1 MEVGLFV
8 LGVLVGVITV
18 LLERYRRD
26 ETAEREAHFNALG
39 RPPERDPRSDSALA
53 ETKDRLIAMQM
64 EHRAADARAK
74 PLEAELAQA
83 KRAAEQATEQEMKQ
97 RQLNAELQDEL
108 VALKR
113 GARGG
118 KAAPSAVKPAEPA
131 PAPKPD
137 AMATTTGADDLTV
150 IKGIGK
156 VIEEAAQ
163 LGITSFSQIAA
174 MTPDRRTRS
183 TRRSS
188 SQAGWSARTGSSRPG
203 SWRGHSA
210 HASA

>member
-1 MEVGLFV
+1 MPAWPSSR
-8 LGVLVGVITV
+8 T
-18 LLERYRRD
+18 RS
-26 ETAEREAHFNALG
+26 AS
-39 RPPERDPRSDSALA
+39 SDSALA

-74 PLEAELAQA
+74 PLEAEVAQA

-137 AMATTTGADDLTV
+137 AW
-150 IKGIGK
+150 
-156 VIEEAAQ
+156 
-163 LGITSFSQIAA
+163 
-174 MTPDRRTRS
+174 RR
-183 TRRSS
+183 RRVP
-188 SQAGWSARTGSSRPG
+188 TI
-203 SWRGHSA
+203 
-210 HASA
+210 

>member
-1 MEVGLFV
+1 MPAWPSSR
-8 LGVLVGVITV
+8 T
-18 LLERYRRD
+18 
-26 ETAEREAHFNALG
+26 
-39 RPPERDPRSDSALA
+39 RSAVRSALA

-74 PLEAELAQA
+74 PLEAEVAQA

-118 KAAPSAVKPAEPA
+118 KAPHLRSSRRSRHP
-131 PAPKPD
+131 PKPD

-156 VIEEAAQ
+156 VIEEAARAGDHQ
-163 LGITSFSQIAA
+163 LQ
-174 MTPDRRTRS
+174 PDRGHDPRRGAQGQRGDRVPGRVERENWIEQARQLARS
-183 TRRSS
+183 
-188 SQAGWSARTGSSRPG
+188 
-203 SWRGHSA
+203 
-210 HASA
+210 

>member
-8 LGVLVGVITV
+8 LGVLVGVGLTWY

-26 ETAEREAHFNALG
+26 ETAEREAHFIARVAVLQNEI
-39 RPPERDPRSDSALA
+39 RESDSALA

-74 PLEAELAQA
+74 PLEAEVAQA

-118 KAAPSAVKPAEPA
+118 KPAPSPVKPAEPA

-137 AMATTTGADDLTV
+137 EVATTTGADDLTV

-156 VIEEAAQ
+156 VIEKKLHE

-174 MTPDRRTRS
+174 MTPDEAHKVNQAIEFPGRVERENWIEQDRQLARS
-183 TRRSS
+183 
-188 SQAGWSARTGSSRPG
+188 
-203 SWRGHSA
+203 
-210 HASA
+210 